1 MKSSTR
7 PRRRSPRNTAARLR
21 AAAAGTAPELPK
33 PPVPVLVVAVVVV
46 LGVVAT
52 VLQALQLP
60 ATAHNR
66 SGTEAVHRFVDFFF
80 GVLTLMAL
88 SGSVTLGLLAAER
101 RLMTPRH
108 RVVVQALHRAVSTAA
123 VVTLVIHIGNKV
135 AEGHAA
141 PAAAVMPFAS
151 GTSFAVGVGT
161 IAGELL
167 VLAAVTGALR
177 GHFANNPRLTR
188 LWRPLHW
195 VAYASWPLAL
205 AHGLEAGRPAKGWVV
220 WSYGVNMAVV
230 ALVLLIKFLH
240 GAGRNT
246 TGVSANRR
254 LMAVDLIG
262 PGEEAGYPPL
272 GDQLPVFGESSALLA
287 LDVEL
292 PDAQPEVAPEPVAAA
307 TVSAQLPVDAAAGQ
321 WDTGELNAL
330 LDAGRQQYLAEQA
343 AFPQQQQPQYQPQF
357 TTVAWDTGELNAMID
372 AGRQQYLAEQMAF
385 QQQQQQQQAEYT
397 QQLYAQ
403 QYPSQAFTGQ
413 PGYPQVPDAGPR
425 FPSAVAS
432 WPTPG
437 HWSQPTPGYWSQ
449 PTQPQSSGYTVD
461 SWQNR

>member
-1 MKSSTR
+1 M
-7 PRRRSPRNTAARLR
+7 RLR

-33 PPVPVLVVAVVVV
+33 PPGSILAAAAAVVVV
-46 LGVVAT
+46 LAVVAT

-101 RLMTPRH
+101 RLLTPRH
-108 RVVVQALHRAVSTAA
+108 RVAVQALHRAVSVAA
-123 VVTLVIHIGNKV
+123 VVTLVIHIADKV

-141 PAAAVMPFAS
+141 PAAAVVPFAS
-151 GTSFAVGVGT
+151 GTSFVVGVGT
-161 IAGELL
+161 VAGELL

-177 GHFANNPRLTR
+177 GRFADDPRLTR

-205 AHGLEAGRPAKGWVV
+205 AHGLEAGRPARAWVV
-220 WSYGVNMAVV
+220 WSYGINMAAV

-246 TGVSANRR
+246 TGIGVNRR

-262 PGEEAGYPPL
+262 TGEEADRPPI

-287 LDVEL
+287 LDVEV
-292 PDAQPEVAPEPVAAA
+292 PDARPAVTPESAPVATAFAPPLTDPAA
-307 TVSAQLPVDAAAGQ
+307 MA

-343 AFPQQQQPQYQPQF
+343 AFQQ
-357 TTVAWDTGELNAMID
+357 
-372 AGRQQYLAEQMAF
+372 RHLAEQTAF
-385 QQQQQQQQAEYT
+385 QQRLPPQQAQFTADVWYAGERVAMPGVGGQQYRVEPTWYPQQAEYL
-397 QQLYAQ
+397 QPQPYARP
-403 QYPSQAFTGQ
+403 YPPQTFTEYSGYLADY
-413 PGYPQVPDAGPR
+413 PGYPQGPDTATS
-425 FPSAVAS
+425 FPPAEAA
-432 WPTPG
+432 
-437 HWSQPTPGYWSQ
+437 WSSPGYWYQ
-449 PTQPQSSGYTVD
+449 PVQTQPFESGAD
-461 SWQNR
+461 SWQDR

>member
-1 MKSSTR
+1 M
-7 PRRRSPRNTAARLR
+7 RLR
-21 AAAAGTAPELPK
+21 AAAAGTAPELPR
-33 PPVPVLVVAVVVV
+33 PPAPILITALVVV
-46 LGVVAT
+46 LAVVAT

-66 SGTEAVHRFVDFFF
+66 SGTEAVHRFVDFFL

-101 RLMTPRH
+101 RLLTPRH
-108 RVVVQALHRAVSTAA
+108 RVAVQALHRAVSVTA
-123 VVTLVIHIGNKV
+123 VVTLVIHIADKV

-141 PAAAVMPFAS
+141 PAAAVVPFAS
-151 GTSFAVGVGT
+151 GTGFVVGVGT

-167 VLAAVTGALR
+167 VLAALTGALR
-177 GHFANNPRLTR
+177 GRFANDPRLTR

-205 AHGLEAGRPAKGWVV
+205 AHGLEAGRPASAWVV

-230 ALVLLIKFLH
+230 ALVLLVKFLH

-246 TGVSANRR
+246 TGIGVNRR

-262 PGEEAGYPPL
+262 AGEGADRPPI

-287 LDVEL
+287 LDVEV
-292 PDAQPEVAPEPVAAA
+292 PDARPAAAPESATAA
-307 TVSAQLPVDAAAGQ
+307 TASVPPLVDAAATA

-343 AFPQQQQPQYQPQF
+343 AFQQQQPYQRANF
-357 TTVAWDTGELNAMID
+357 TADAWNAGERAAML
-372 AGRQQYLAEQMAF
+372 GVWGQQYPVESTWYP
-385 QQQQQQQQAEYT
+385 QQAEYL
-397 QQLYAQ
+397 QPQPQPQPDAWP
-403 QYPSQAFTGQ
+403 YPPQAFAGY
-413 PGYPQVPDAGPR
+413 PGYPGY
-425 FPSAVAS
+425 
-432 WPTPG
+432 PG
-437 HWSQPTPGYWSQ
+437 HPQGPDTGPSFPPAEAAWPSPGYWYQ
-449 PTQPQSSGYTVD
+449 PVHTQPFEYGAG
-461 SWQNR
+461 SWQDR

>member
-1 MKSSTR
+1 M
-7 PRRRSPRNTAARLR
+7 RLR
-21 AAAAGTAPELPK
+21 AAAAGTAPELPR
-33 PPVPVLVVAVVVV
+33 PPIPVLVAAAVVV
-46 LGVVAT
+46 LAVVAT

-101 RLMTPRH
+101 RMLTPRH
-108 RVVVQALHRAVSTAA
+108 RVAVQALHRAVSVAA
-123 VVTLVIHIGNKV
+123 VVTLVIHIADKV

-141 PAAAVMPFAS
+141 PAAAVVPFAS

-161 IAGELL
+161 IAAELL
-167 VLAAVTGALR
+167 VLAAATGALR
-177 GHFANNPRLTR
+177 GRFADNPRLTR

-205 AHGLEAGRPAKGWVV
+205 AHGLEAGRPARAWVV
-220 WSYGVNMAVV
+220 WSYGVNMAAV

-246 TGVSANRR
+246 IGVNANRR

-262 PGEEAGYPPL
+262 PGEESLHPPI

-287 LDVEL
+287 LDVEI
-292 PDAQPEVAPEPVAAA
+292 PDARPAA
-307 TVSAQLPVDAAAGQ
+307 TPESASAATTPTPLSMDAAAVH

-343 AFPQQQQPQYQPQF
+343 AFQQQQQQLQQQAQF
-357 TTVAWDTGELNAMID
+357 TVDAWDTGELNAMLYFGGQEY
-372 AGRQQYLAEQMAF
+372 AVEQTAF
-385 QQQQQQQQAEYT
+385 QQQQPQAEYP
-397 QQLYAQ
+397 QQPYVQ
-403 QYPSQAFTGQ
+403 QYPPQVFAGQ
-413 PGYPQVPDAGPR
+413 SGYPQGPDGGPQ
-425 FPSAVAS
+425 FPNAVQP
-432 WPTPG
+432 WP
-437 HWSQPTPGYWSQ
+437 SPGYWYQ
-449 PTQPQSSGYTVD
+449 PAQTQPSGYGVD